1 MTKKRILN
9 ILVTLI
15 FAAIL
20 FYIMIPPIN
29 IQSIPFWIYL
39 VVVIGMY
46 ALLEMINKYQRHT
59 ILDIKMTKV
68 PLVIGVFVLAVIL
81 INIFYSPLIN
91 ASMYAKR
98 ISVDESGDFT
108 TDIKQVDFSTL
119 PLLDRDSSM
128 KLGDRV
134 MGQMPELV
142 SQFDVSEL
150 YTQINYK
157 GRVVRVTPLE
167 YNGIFKYFT
176 NRKEGVKGYISV
188 DSVDGN
194 ATLTKLDQGMKYV
207 PSAMFNEN
215 LYRKLRFQ
223 YPTFMFGEEYFELN
237 EEGEPFWIVPVLK
250 YKGIGLLEDVKGVVI
265 LDPITGKSSYHQV
278 NDVPTWVDHV
288 YPANLLIEQT
298 DDWGKYRNGFF
309 NSIIG
314 QKNVVKTTR
323 GYNYIAKDD
332 DIYLYT
338 GITSALADEAN
349 IGFILSNMR
358 TKETIFYA
366 VPGAEEYSAMESAKG
381 QVQQM
386 NYTAS
391 FPLLINLNNKP
402 TYLISL
408 KDNAGLVKMYAFVDV
423 QDYQRVVVTD
433 SSQGIEQAA
442 LNYLGDEQ
450 INTPIDKGNLKYKT
464 ITVQSITNSMI
475 DGNSFYYIKDS
486 DGLKYRVKISVDEK
500 NIPFIQVGDQLSIG
514 YLLEEDVTEIMEI
527 SE

>member
-108 TDIKQVDFSTL
+108 TDIKQVDFSKL

-157 GRVVRVTPLE
+157 DRVVRVTPLE

-265 LDPITGKSSYHQV
+265 FRSY
-278 NDVPTWVDHV
+278 
-288 YPANLLIEQT
+288 
-298 DDWGKYRNGFF
+298 YR
-309 NSIIG
+309 
-314 QKNVVKTTR
+314 
-323 GYNYIAKDD
+323 
-332 DIYLYT
+332 
-338 GITSALADEAN
+338 
-349 IGFILSNMR
+349 
-358 TKETIFYA
+358 
-366 VPGAEEYSAMESAKG
+366 
-381 QVQQM
+381 
-386 NYTAS
+386 
-391 FPLLINLNNKP
+391 
-402 TYLISL
+402 
-408 KDNAGLVKMYAFVDV
+408 
-423 QDYQRVVVTD
+423 
-433 SSQGIEQAA
+433 
-442 LNYLGDEQ
+442 
-450 INTPIDKGNLKYKT
+450 
-464 ITVQSITNSMI
+464 
-475 DGNSFYYIKDS
+475 
-486 DGLKYRVKISVDEK
+486 
-500 NIPFIQVGDQLSIG
+500 
-514 YLLEEDVTEIMEI
+514 
-527 SE
+527 

>member
-1 MTKKRILN
+1 MTKNSFKN
-9 ILVTLI
+9 IIITLI
-15 FAAIL
+15 VAMIL
-20 FYIMIPPIN
+20 FYVMIPPIN

-39 VVVIGMY
+39 LINIGVFCI
-46 ALLEMINKYQRHT
+46 LETIGKIKNKT
-59 ILDIKMTKV
+59 ILDFKFSKK
-68 PLVIGVFVLAVIL
+68 PLIIVVLVLAVIL
-81 INIFYSPLIN
+81 VNSFYSPLVN

-98 ISVDESGDFT
+98 INVNESGNFT
-108 TDIKQVDFSTL
+108 EDITQVDFSTL

-142 SQFDVSEL
+142 SQFDVSDI

-157 GRVVRVTPLE
+157 DRVVRVTPLE
-167 YNGIFKYFT
+167 YNGVFKYFT
-176 NRKEGVKGYISV
+176 NRKSGVKGFITV
-188 DSVDGN
+188 DSVNGN

-207 PSAMFNEN
+207 PSALFNEN
-215 LYRKLRFQ
+215 LYRKLRLQ
-223 YPTFMFGEEYFELN
+223 HPTFMFGQEYFEIN
-237 EEGEPFWIVPVLK
+237 EEGEPFWIVPVMK
-250 YKGIGLLEDVKGVVI
+250 YKGIGLLRDVKGVVI
-265 LDPITGKSSYHQV
+265 LNPITGESSYHRV
-278 NDVPTWVDHV
+278 DDVPTWVDHV
-288 YPANLLIEQT
+288 YPAELLIEQA
-298 DDWGKYRNGFF
+298 DDWGQYRNGFF

-323 GYNYIAKDD
+323 GYNYIAKND

-358 TKETIFYA
+358 TKETVFYG

-386 NYTAS
+386 GYTAS
-391 FPLLINLNNKP
+391 FPLLINLNEKP

-442 LNYLGDEQ
+442 RNYLGNED
-450 INTPIDKGNLKYKT
+450 INSPIDTSNLHEKT
-464 ITVQSITNSMI
+464 ITVQSITSSMI
-475 DGNSFYYIKDS
+475 EGNSYYYIKD
-486 DGLKYRVKISVDEK
+486 DQGLKYRVKISVDEM
-500 NIPFIQVGDQLSIG
+500 NIPFINTGDQLNIS
-514 YLLEEDVTEIMEI
+514 YLLEEEVTEILKLN
-527 SE
+527 

>member
-1 MTKKRILN
+1 MKNLLKN
-9 ILVTLI
+9 IGLTCIVA
-15 FAAIL
+15 FVL

-29 IQSIPFWIYL
+29 IQTFYFWFYAFIVASFFYFMQFVVRIKNNSIFDMK
-39 VVVIGMY
+39 VTKTSVIISGIIIV
-46 ALLEMINKYQRHT
+46 AVAIN
-59 ILDIKMTKV
+59 
-68 PLVIGVFVLAVIL
+68 A
-81 INIFYSPLIN
+81 FYSPLIN
-91 ASMYAKR
+91 ASIYASR
-98 ISVDESGDFT
+98 ISVNESGNFT
-108 TDIKQVDFSTL
+108 SDITQVDFSTL

-142 SQFDVSEL
+142 SQFDVSEM

-157 GRVVRVTPLE
+157 DRVVRTTPLE
-167 YNGIFKYFT
+167 YNGIFKYFS
-176 NRKEGVKGYISV
+176 NRKNGVKGYITV

-194 ATLTKLDQGMKYV
+194 ATLTKLDEGMKYM
-207 PSAMFNEN
+207 PSALFNEN

-223 YPTFMFGEEYFELN
+223 YPTFIFGEENFEID
-237 EEGEPFWIVPVLK
+237 EDGKPYWIVPVLK

-265 LDPITGKSSYHQV
+265 FDPVTAKSTYHHV

-288 YPANLLIEQT
+288 YPANLLIEQM
-298 DDWGKYRNGFF
+298 DDWGKYRGGFF

-338 GITSALADEAN
+338 GITSAIADESN

-358 TKETIFYA
+358 TQETIFYA
-366 VPGAEEYSAMESAKG
+366 LPGAEEYSAMESAKG

-386 NYTAS
+386 NYSAS
-391 FPLLINLNNKP
+391 FPLLINLNDKA

-423 QDYQRVVVTD
+423 ADYQRVVVTD
-433 SSQGIEQAA
+433 ASQGIEQAA
-442 LNYLGDEQ
+442 KNYLGNEPLGSGIDESQ
-450 INTPIDKGNLKYKT
+450 YKSKT
-464 ITVQSITNSMI
+464 ITVQSITDSLI
-475 DGNSFYYIKDS
+475 EGNSYYYIKDTE
-486 DGLKYRVKISVDEK
+486 GLKYRIKISVDEK
-500 NIPFIQVGDQLSIG
+500 NIPFIMPGDQLNIS
-514 YLLEEDVTEIMEI
+514 YLLDEDVTEILKLN
-527 SE
+527 

>member
-1 MTKKRILN
+1 M
-9 ILVTLI
+9 
-15 FAAIL
+15 
-20 FYIMIPPIN
+20 
-29 IQSIPFWIYL
+29 S
-39 VVVIGMY
+39 
-46 ALLEMINKYQRHT
+46 
-59 ILDIKMTKV
+59 
-68 PLVIGVFVLAVIL
+68 
-81 INIFYSPLIN
+81 
-91 ASMYAKR
+91 
-98 ISVDESGDFT
+98 SGDFT

-250 YKGIGLLEDVKGVVI
+250 YKGIGLLEDIKGVVI

-366 VPGAEEYSAMESAKG
+366 VPGAEEYSAMGKCKR
-381 QVQQM
+381 
-386 NYTAS
+386 T
-391 FPLLINLNNKP
+391 
-402 TYLISL
+402 
-408 KDNAGLVKMYAFVDV
+408 
-423 QDYQRVVVTD
+423 
-433 SSQGIEQAA
+433 SS
-442 LNYLGDEQ
+442 
-450 INTPIDKGNLKYKT
+450 
-464 ITVQSITNSMI
+464 TNELHCK
-475 DGNSFYYIKDS
+475 F
-486 DGLKYRVKISVDEK
+486 
-500 NIPFIQVGDQLSIG
+500 PFIN
-514 YLLEEDVTEIMEI
+514 
-527 SE
+527 